1 MTMIKCTSLYG
12 KKKLISED
20 KLVFSPAVYAVIVN
34 DGKILLL
41 NTRHTG
47 KYFFPGGGIDL
58 GEKVEEA
65 LKREVKEETG
75 TEIEIEKFL
84 HFKESFFYYN
94 PLKEAYHSFSFFF
107 VCKPKTFDLIDDDD
121 DGESEKPRWID
132 IKILKENDFQS
143 FGGEVFQLYKNLF

>member
-1 MTMIKCTSLYG
+1 MAMTMIKCTSLYG

-58 GEKVEEA
+58 ERK
-65 LKREVKEETG
+65 LKK
-75 TEIEIEKFL
+75 
-84 HFKESFFYYN
+84 H
-94 PLKEAYHSFSFFF
+94 
-107 VCKPKTFDLIDDDD
+107 
-121 DGESEKPRWID
+121 
-132 IKILKENDFQS
+132 
-143 FGGEVFQLYKNLF
+143 